1 MASGWRYR
9 VMGITGTVG
18 ISVLT
23 ILVVNSAWAQSLVT
37 TLPVLARLPVD
48 PATSDS
54 EVVFE
59 VATGT
64 VVVATAFVPLYKP
77 RSRRIL
83 DTIALSV
90 RRVTLAVTVLAT
102 IGYFDYTFRLP
113 RLSLLVA
120 TPLLFVALSAWFVTI
135 RRRPTDDE
143 SRAVIVGNDPDQIEA
158 IDEST
163 EDPVV
168 GYVSPPNVT
177 RALDGS
183 ADDSADKVAAD
194 GGVQIGAYG
203 CLAGLSKLDEVFV
216 DHDIDTAILAFT
228 ESDRREFF
236 GALDECYDH
245 GVAVKVHR
253 KHAAAVLTSGV
264 GGEIVDVDL
273 EPWDWQDR
281 VLKRAF
287 DLAFAGAGLLV
298 LAPVICVI
306 ALAIKLDDGG
316 SILYTQERT
325 ASLGETF
332 SVHKFRSMVENA
344 EANTGVKLSDEDAGG
359 VDPRVTRVGRVLR
372 RTHLDEIPQLW
383 AIITG
388 HMSVVGPRPE
398 RPELDT
404 DIRSNVGDWQKRWFV
419 KPGLT
424 GLAQINDATG
434 HEPDEKLAYDLRYVQ
449 IQSFWTDVKI
459 VLRQIFDVIEDA
471 WTLLR

>member
-9 VMGITGTVG
+9 VLSVTGVVG

-23 ILVVNSAWAQSLVT
+23 ILAVNSVWAQSLAA
-37 TLPVLARLPVD
+37 TLPVLSGLPVD
-48 PATSDS
+48 PAISNT

-64 VVVATAFVPLYKP
+64 VVVATVFVPLYKP

-90 RRVTLAVTVLAT
+90 RRVTIVVTVLAT

-113 RLSLLVA
+113 RLSLLLA
-120 TPLLFVALSAWFVTI
+120 TPILFVTLPAWFVTI

-143 SRAVIVGNDPDQIEA
+143 SRAVIVGNDPAQIEA
-158 IDEST
+158 ISEST
-163 EDPVV
+163 DDPIV

-177 RALDGS
+177 RALEEDTG
-183 ADDSADKVAAD
+183 DPVGKVATD

-253 KHAAAVLTSGV
+253 KHAAAVLTSSV
-264 GGEIVDVDL
+264 GGEVVDVEL

-287 DLAFAGAGLLV
+287 DLAFAGTGLLV

-306 ALAIKLDDGG
+306 ALAIKFDDGG

-332 SVHKFRSMVENA
+332 PVHKFRSMVEDA
-344 EANTGVKLSDEDAGG
+344 EASTGVKLSDEDAGG

-372 RTHLDEIPQLW
+372 QTHLDEIPQLW
-383 AIITG
+383 AILTG

-404 DIRSNVGDWQKRWFV
+404 DIQSNVGDWQKRWFV

-424 GLAQINDATG
+424 GLAQINGATG

-459 VLRQIFDVIEDA
+459 VLRQIFDVLRDA
-471 WTLLR
+471 WVLLR